1 MELPSLLY
9 QPPFPNAKHLNW
21 HNMFSNNQNIETIGQ
36 LVETLKH
43 YIGLQKE
50 YVQLSAVEKTV
61 KVLTTVGITAIVCL
75 LLMFILTFL
84 SFAMAFAMCPIVG
97 EVAAFA
103 IVAGV
108 YLVVLLLVLIF
119 RKQWIEKPLV
129 HFLAELLLS

>member
-1 MELPSLLY
+1 
-9 QPPFPNAKHLNW
+9 
-21 HNMFSNNQNIETIGQ
+21 MFSNDKNIETIGQ

-61 KVLTTVGITAIVCL
+61 RILTVIAITAVIS
-75 LLMFILTFL
+75 LLMVFILIFL
-84 SFAMAFAMCPIVG
+84 SFAAAFALGPIVG
-97 EVAAFA
+97 QVEAFA

-108 YLVVLLLVLIF
+108 YIVILVLFLIF

-129 HFLAELLLS
+129 KFLASLLLE

>member
-1 MELPSLLY
+1 
-9 QPPFPNAKHLNW
+9 
-21 HNMFSNNQNIETIGQ
+21 MFSNNKNIETIGQ

-61 KVLTTVGITAIVCL
+61 KVLTAVGVTAIVCL

-84 SFAMAFAMCPIVG
+84 SFAMAFAMGPIVG
-97 EVAAFA
+97 QVAAFA

-108 YLVVLLLVLIF
+108 YLVALLLVLIF

-129 HFLAELLLS
+129 RFLAGLLLS